1 MVYTQSQIL
10 QKEVFLF
17 EKMDQA
23 NREVMGHLKAVC
35 FLRPTEE
42 SIHLSL
48 IHTQF
53 HSLYINKHHTSLH
66 LPHITSACTQYR
78 LVF

>member
-17 EKMDQA
+17 EKIDQT

-42 SIHLSL
+42 SIFYLKFIYLFYLSL
-48 IHTQF
+48 IP
-53 HSLYINKHHTSLH
+53 
-66 LPHITSACTQYR
+66 PHI
-78 LVF
+78 

>member
-17 EKMDQA
+17 EKIDQA

-42 SIHLSL
+42 S
-48 IHTQF
+48 T
-53 HSLYINKHHTSLH
+53 LY
-66 LPHITSACTQYR
+66 Y
-78 LVF
+78 

>member
-17 EKMDQA
+17 EKIDTP

-35 FLRPTEE
+35 FLRPTIEN
-42 SIHLSL
+42 IHAL
-48 IHTQF
+48 IAE
-53 HSLYINKHHTSLH
+53 LREPKYGEYH
-66 LPHITSACTQYR
+66 LCT
-78 LVF
+78 